1 MTNIAKPPEFSDHGL
16 FGARGLPGVPA
27 IKAAV
32 LLAFLIA
39 YGLGFV
45 ILYPLVQASVSKSAA
60 NGNDPMAFVG
70 PWPGP

>member
-1 MTNIAKPPEFSDHGL
+1 MTNSEKPLDFTDRSLSGAHGL
-16 FGARGLPGVPA
+16 PSVAA
-27 IKAAV
+27 IKAVV
-32 LLAFLIA
+32 LLVFLIA

-45 ILYPLVQASVSKSAA
+45 ILYPLVQASVSKSVA